1 VRSPSRL
8 SPLLAAAALAALVGG
23 LVGPRHAAAA
33 EPSLHSAGIATPLF
47 RAAEASA
54 PPELLVSFEEAA
66 VLAVELTPGGD
77 VVFWSVGREPLGS
90 VQRVV
95 RHLGLAVVDAQGEAR
110 FEPES
115 GEVLLKSVWAVAEV
129 ATGAFA
135 IAAPPGFVLREIPF
149 PGNGFAVGAPGR
161 VNRLR
166 HPKSALDLLMIRPGV
181 GAWRLRAHD
190 TSAKDRD
197 GEDDDQVLT
206 DLDDLDDLEP
216 FDPAGPEPPERYA
229 RDDLVLVVDPEDLT
243 YYATRL
249 LGPPAPGEEE
259 AP

>member
-1 VRSPSRL
+1 MKPPSRL

-23 LVGPRHAAAA
+23 LVGPLHAAAA
-33 EPSLHSAGIATPLF
+33 DSLPQPAGTPLF

-54 PPELLVSFEEAA
+54 PPELLVTFEEAA
-66 VLAVELTPGGD
+66 VVAAELTPGGD
-77 VVFWSVGREPLGS
+77 AVFWSVAREPLGS

-95 RHLGLAVVDAQGEAR
+95 RHQGVEVVDAQGEAR

-190 TSAKDRD
+190 TGLADRD
-197 GEDDDQVLT
+197 GEDDDQVMT
-206 DLDDLDDLEP
+206 DLDDLEP

-229 RDDLVLVVDPEDLT
+229 RDDVILVIDPEDLT

>member
-1 VRSPSRL
+1 
-8 SPLLAAAALAALVGG
+8 LAALVGG

-33 EPSLHSAGIATPLF
+33 EPFPHSAGIATPLF

-77 VVFWSVGREPLGS
+77 AVFWSVGREPLGA

-95 RHLGLAVVDAQGEAR
+95 RHHGLAVVDALGEAR
-110 FEPES
+110 FEPETGS
-115 GEVLLKSVWAVAEV
+115 VLLKSVWAVSDV

-135 IAAPPGFVLREIPF
+135 ISAPPGFVLREIPF

-166 HPKSALDLLMIRPGV
+166 HPKSSLDLLMIRPGV

-190 TSAKDRD
+190 TGAKDRD
-197 GEDDDQVLT
+197 GKDDDRVMT
-206 DLDDLDDLEP
+206 DLDDLEP
-216 FDPAGPEPPERYA
+216 FDPAGPEPAERFA
-229 RDDLVLVVDPEDLT
+229 RGDVVVVVDPHDLT